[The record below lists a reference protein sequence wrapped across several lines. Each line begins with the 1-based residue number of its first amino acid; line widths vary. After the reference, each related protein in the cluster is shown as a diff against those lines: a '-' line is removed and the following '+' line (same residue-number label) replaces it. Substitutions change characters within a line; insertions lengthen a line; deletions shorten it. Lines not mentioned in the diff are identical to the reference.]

1 MVEHSIFL
9 ALYEKGKYLRFLAT
23 VALSLF
29 LYALLFHIFL
39 HSGKGESQLVFSY
52 RFYRLVYASLV
63 GYVLGVTG
71 TMLQSS
77 LRNPLV
83 DHYILGIGSGAVF
96 TAILYYILLGS
107 FPVYGLALI
116 AGLGGLATLFLTIMI
131 AEVVGSSDVSY
142 VLAGIAVA
150 SFFSGASILLSY
162 IVASRNPFI
171 SYALTGSFVA
181 INKSWLPILIITAS
195 IATSACIALSI
206 PLNSLILGEEYAHQ
220 LGYSPRIVRLV
231 TVIISGGLGATVMAC
246 CGLIGFVGLVTPHM
260 ARLFLKT
267 SDNRLVP
274 FLAGVYGALIL
285 MIADNFS
292 RLVLTEMSTVGIGEV
307 PAGAIVSLIGAPFYV
322 VILIRRLRGRSI

>member
-1 MVEHSIFL
+1 MVT
-9 ALYEKGKYLRFLAT
+9 A
-23 VALSLF
+23 ALSLF
-29 LYALLFHIFL
+29 FFVLLFYIFL
-39 HSGKGESQLVFSY
+39 QSGEGESQLVLSY

-63 GYVLGVTG
+63 GYVLGITG
-71 TMLQSS
+71 AMLQSS

-83 DHYILGIGSGAVF
+83 DHYILGVGGGAVF
-96 TAILYYILLGS
+96 MAILYYVLLGS

-116 AGLGGLATLFLTIMI
+116 AGLGGLVALFLTIMI
-131 AEVVGSSDVSY
+131 AEAVGGSDVSY

-150 SFFSGASILLSY
+150 SIFSGASILLSY
-162 IVASRNPFI
+162 IAASRNPFI
-171 SYALTGSFVA
+171 HHALTGSFVA
-181 INKSWLPILIITAS
+181 IDKSWLPVLVVTAS
-195 IATSACIALSI
+195 IATFAYIALSI

-220 LGYSPRIVRLV
+220 LGYSPRMVRLV
-231 TVIISGGLGATVMAC
+231 TVIVSGGLGAAVMAC

-292 RLVLTEMSTVGIGEV
+292 RLVLAEMSTVGIGEV

-322 VILIRRLRGRSI
+322 VILIRRLRGRSV